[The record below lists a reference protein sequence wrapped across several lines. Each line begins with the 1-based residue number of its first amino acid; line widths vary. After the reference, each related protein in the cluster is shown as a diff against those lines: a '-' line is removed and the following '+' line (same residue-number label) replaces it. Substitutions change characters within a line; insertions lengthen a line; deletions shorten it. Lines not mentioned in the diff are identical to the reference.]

1 MGLTDLG
8 SLAVGKRAS
17 FIVLDGNPLENIR
30 NTRRIADRYID
41 GARFDR
47 EGLLREWQKSWGVR

>member
-17 FIVLDGNPLENIR
+17 FVVLDANPLEDIH
-30 NTRRIADRYID
+30 NTRRIADVYLD

-47 EGLLREWQKSWGVR
+47 KGLLAEWRKSWATQ